1 LNNNPTPYQGSTITM
16 NLSEA
21 AIQMLR
27 ELVQDH
33 REGIKGGNISYGGP
47 GANQDAL
54 ETLDELDTLTD
65 TKRVSA

>member
-1 LNNNPTPYQGSTITM
+1 M